1 MRKFKTAAKNRA
13 NYVYY
18 TAEGKGVPVTPDD
31 VGGSW
36 IAFLHGEDDSE
47 VDADRREEYHAPV
60 HYDAYSDG
68 DGGDAADRNGYLEDS
83 ALDPLESIIRSIDDQ
98 EHEDRLDRLKA
109 AIQTLQPQQ
118 IDLIHKVF
126 YENRTNVDI
135 AAEEGVSE
143 AAIRNRL
150 KKIYE
155 NLRKKI

>member
-18 TAEGKGVPVTPDD
+18 TAEGKGVPITPDD
-31 VGGSW
+31 VGDSW
-36 IAFLHGEDDSE
+36 IAFLHKEDDSE
-47 VDADRREEYHAPV
+47 VDAERREGYHAPI

-68 DGGDAADRNGYLEDS
+68 DGDDAADRNGYLGDGES
-83 ALDPLESIIRSIDDQ
+83 DPLENLIRSIDDR
-98 EHEDRLDRLKA
+98 EHEERLDRLNA
-109 AIQTLQPQQ
+109 AIRALRPRQ
-118 IDLIHKVF
+118 IELIHKIF
-126 YENRTNVDI
+126 YENRAKVDI